1 MEIKFELVTVH
12 GEDVL
17 MRTAVNYMDDEL
29 REEIHA
35 EMAPCTAQAFCD
47 EYARR
52 HMAKYGQE
60 WIIN

>member
-1 MEIKFELVTVH
+1 MEVKFELVTVH
-12 GEDVL
+12 GLDVP
-17 MRTAVNYMDDEL
+17 MQTVVHYMDDEL

-35 EMAPCTAQAFCD
+35 EMAPCEAQAFCD

-52 HMAKYGQE
+52 HMEKYGQE

>member
-1 MEIKFELVTVH
+1 MVH

-52 HMAKYGQE
+52 HKEKYGQE